1 MSQQLLRACAI
12 AGAVLMA
19 APVLRAQERAG
30 EVPAEAPRSEA
41 PRSEAPRTEAARAE
55 APRAESPR
63 NESPHMVSGQV
74 ARVLDGD
81 TLEVIVGKRRVRVH
95 VNGVD
100 APELRQP
107 WGKQARTA
115 LEQMVLGQSVD
126 LLPVG
131 ADRGTRLTA
140 VVFVGES
147 EVGAALVSAGNA
159 WADRHALRPSDAGLC
174 EVEQSAREG
183 RLGLWSLPLA
193 QRVAPWE
200 YRGLFLHAARVDYTH
215 ETAEHCMAV
224 ALGQRAR
231 RAAPI
236 VPAAQAAP
244 GTPAAP
250 AAQAGGVPAGPASQ
264 GNSADQ

>member
-1 MSQQLLRACAI
+1 
-12 AGAVLMA
+12 
-19 APVLRAQERAG
+19 
-30 EVPAEAPRSEA
+30 
-41 PRSEAPRTEAARAE
+41 
-55 APRAESPR
+55 
-63 NESPHMVSGQV
+63 MVSGQV

-115 LEQMVLGQSVD
+115 LEQMVIGQSVD

-131 ADRGTRLTA
+131 PDRGSKLTA
-140 VVFVGES
+140 VVFVGEA

-200 YRGLFLHAARVDYTH
+200 YRGLFLHNARIDYTH
-215 ETAEHCMAV
+215 ETAEHCMSV

-231 RAAPI
+231 HAA
-236 VPAAQAAP
+236 
-244 GTPAAP
+244 PAAP
-250 AAQAGGVPAGPASQ
+250 AVSVVPVAPASPPAP

>member
-1 MSQQLLRACAI
+1 LPLRACAI
-12 AGAVLMA
+12 AGAALLA
-19 APVLRAQERAG
+19 ASALRAQERAG
-30 EVPAEAPRSEA
+30 EVPAESPRSEA
-41 PRSEAPRTEAARAE
+41 ARTEAARPEAPRPEAPRTEY
-55 APRAESPR
+55 
-63 NESPHMVSGQV
+63 PHMISGQV

-107 WGKQARTA
+107 WGKQARMA

-131 ADRGTRLTA
+131 PDRGSRLTA
-140 VVFVGES
+140 VVFVGEA
-147 EVGAALVSAGNA
+147 EVGSALVSAGNA

-174 EVEQSAREG
+174 EVEQTAREG
-183 RLGLWSLPLA
+183 RLGLWSLPLL

-200 YRGLFLHAARVDYTH
+200 YRGLFLHTARADYTH
-215 ETAEHCMAV
+215 ETAEHCMSV

-236 VPAAQAAP
+236 VPAAQAA
-244 GTPAAP
+244 TVAPAAP
-250 AAQAGGVPAGPASQ
+250 AAQSSSAPASPSAQ
-264 GNSADQ
+264 GSSADQ

>member
-1 MSQQLLRACAI
+1 MIAVVAMLATFASRAE
-12 AGAVLMA
+12 
-19 APVLRAQERAG
+19 ERG
-30 EVPAEAPRSEA
+30 EEVPAEAPRAET
-41 PRSEAPRTEAARAE
+41 PRAEPARAE
-55 APRAESPR
+55 PARNEGQRAESP
-63 NESPHMVSGQV
+63 HMMSGQV

-107 WGKQARTA
+107 WGLQARTA
-115 LEQMVLGQSVD
+115 LEQMVMGQSVD

-131 ADRGTRLTA
+131 ADRGSKLTA

-147 EVGAALVSAGNA
+147 ELGAALVSAGNA

-174 EVEQSAREG
+174 EVEQTARED
-183 RLGLWSLPLA
+183 RLGLWALPVA

-200 YRGLFLHAARVDYTH
+200 YRGLFLHPARVDYTH

-224 ALGQRAR
+224 ALGRHAR
-231 RAAPI
+231 RAPPREATASGP
-236 VPAAQAAP
+236 
-244 GTPAAP
+244 
-250 AAQAGGVPAGPASQ
+250 QAGGASPASTPAPAS
-264 GNSADQ
+264 NPDQ